1 MTKGREEEGADGE
14 AGGSGPRQEEVDPAK
29 GARAAWGT
37 TNIEPWNALLWSLGS
52 ILRMISHWRVVSR
65 SGMLT

>member
-1 MTKGREEEGADGE
+1 MG
-14 AGGSGPRQEEVDPAK
+14 RQEEVDPAK